1 MSWEF
6 TLLDALQCIHTP
18 VLDKLMVGVTFLG
31 DAGWF
36 WIALGVLLLFTKK
49 YRKTGILILTALCFS
64 ALFANLMLKPLVARE
79 RPCWIN
85 ESVHLLVAMPKD
97 YSFPSGHT
105 QASFASATAI
115 FHVNKKAGVCAFI
128 LAVLIAFSRL
138 YLYVHFPTDVL
149 AGIGIGVIC
158 GLLAGVVYQEVLKR
172 KIKIKTEKERK

>member
-1 MSWEF
+1 M
-6 TLLDALQCIHTP
+6 
-18 VLDKLMVGVTFLG
+18 VLDCFGSFITLY
-31 DAGWF
+31 
-36 WIALGVLLLFTKK
+36 KK
-49 YRKTGILILTALCFS
+49 IQKDRNPDFDGII
-64 ALFANLMLKPLVARE
+64 
-79 RPCWIN
+79 
-85 ESVHLLVAMPKD
+85 
-97 YSFPSGHT
+97 
-105 QASFASATAI
+105 ASATAI

>member
-1 MSWEF
+1 M
-6 TLLDALQCIHTP
+6 
-18 VLDKLMVGVTFLG
+18 
-31 DAGWF
+31 
-36 WIALGVLLLFTKK
+36 
-49 YRKTGILILTALCFS
+49 TALCFS

-85 ESVHLLVAMPKD
+85 ESVHLLVAMPND
-97 YSFPSGHT
+97 FSFTSVHT
-105 QASFASATAI
+105 KASFAAATSI
-115 FHVNKKAGVCAFI
+115 FHVNKIAGVFAFI